1 MTPIRVLLIT
11 SALGP
16 PTRGNGVTV
25 ARWRGWAEAAGLV
38 LHAAH
43 PDGDIPNDAFDL
55 VHGYHA
61 VHGGERARAIA
72 EARGLPLVVSLGGS
86 DLYALGGGA
95 IVATDWR
102 ERTAA
107 VLRAATLTTG
117 AFPAFGRAAAEA
129 LGEPLPYA
137 WVPRGVQ
144 LPPERVRT
152 ARAPE
157 APLRVLMPAGLRPIK
172 APLLALRLVRHLHEA
187 GLSITLDL
195 LGPPLDDETARQVT
209 REAAALPFV
218 RLGLAPLD
226 DMPQHY
232 DAADVVWNTSLH
244 EGGANA
250 LLEAAAH
257 GCAVYARD
265 VPGNRELLANPVFG
279 TLFDAEGENWME
291 HALAFHKELHRALA
305 EEPPT
310 RVLERRSAARAW
322 LSTHHAERAEIF
334 ALRAAYERALEK
346 QA

>member
-1 MTPIRVLLIT
+1 MKPIRVLLVT

-25 ARWRGWAEAAGLV
+25 ARWRGWAETAGLV
-38 LHAAH
+38 LHAVH
-43 PDGDIPNDAFDL
+43 PDGDAPNDAFDL

-61 VHGGERARAIA
+61 VHGGERARALA

-86 DLYALGGGA
+86 DLYALGGGS
-95 IVATDWR
+95 IVATDWQA
-102 ERTAA
+102 RTAN
-107 VLRAATLTTG
+107 VLRASTLTTG
-117 AFPAFGRAAAEA
+117 AFPAFGRAVSEA
-129 LGEPLPYA
+129 LGESLPYA

-144 LPPERVRT
+144 LPAE
-152 ARAPE
+152 RAPAARDAD

-172 APLLALRLVRHLHEA
+172 DPLLALELVRHLHES
-187 GLSITLDL
+187 GLPITLDL

-209 REAAALPFV
+209 REASALPYV
-218 RLGLAPLD
+218 HLGLAPLD
-226 DMPQHY
+226 DMPRHY

-265 VPGNRELLANPVFG
+265 VPGNRELLATSAFG
-279 TLFDAEGENWME
+279 TLFDTTADDWMAR
-291 HALAFHKELHRALA
+291 ALAFHAELRGALA
-305 EEPPT
+305 ERPPKQ
-310 RVLERRSAARAW
+310 VLLRRAAARAW

-334 ALRAAYERALEK
+334 ALRAAYERALEGR
-346 QA
+346 A